1 MMEYKNLFQVENQT
15 AVVAGGYGGIG
26 TELCK
31 ALAYFGS
38 NIVIVGRDGK
48 KAEKL
53 ANEIVA
59 SGRKALGLQCNATCA
74 SDVNRL
80 VQISVGCYGRID
92 ILVNCIGTHKDA
104 PAEEYR
110 EEDWDNVVN
119 GNLKATFLLN
129 QAVGKVM
136 IRQKKGKIINFS
148 SVRSQLGIQRGYL
161 AYCSSKG
168 GINMLTKQLASEWAK
183 YNINVNAIAPT
194 FIRTEQ
200 VAQYLN
206 DKEFYERLIT
216 RVPLGRVGETF
227 DLVGA
232 VLFLAS
238 PASDFITGQILFVD
252 GGITACQ

>member
-1 MMEYKNLFQVENQT
+1 MEYKNLFQVDNQT
-15 AVVAGGYGGIG
+15 AIVAGGYGGIG

-38 NIVIVGRDGK
+38 NIVIAGRDGH

-53 ANEIVA
+53 ANEMR
-59 SGRKALGLQCNATCA
+59 GEGKKAIGLQCDATLV

-80 VQISVGCYGRID
+80 VQISVDRYGRID
-92 ILVNCIGTHKDA
+92 ILVNCIGAHIDS

-110 EEDWDNVVN
+110 EEDWDKVVN

-136 IRQKKGKIINFS
+136 IHQKKGKIINFS
-148 SVRSQLGIQRGYL
+148 SVRSQLGIRRGYL

-200 VAQYLN
+200 VAHYLG
-206 DKEFYERLIT
+206 DKEFYESLIT

-227 DLVGA
+227 DLAGA
-232 VLFLAS
+232 VLFFAS
-238 PASDFITGQILFVD
+238 PASDFITGQILFID

>member
-1 MMEYKNLFQVENQT
+1 MDYKNLFQVDNQT
-15 AVVAGGYGGIG
+15 AIVVGGYGGIG

-38 NIVIVGRDGK
+38 NIVIAGRDGH

-53 ANEIVA
+53 ANEMR
-59 SGRKALGLQCNATCA
+59 GEGKKAIGLQCNATLV

-80 VQISVGCYGRID
+80 VQISVDRYGRID
-92 ILVNCIGTHKDA
+92 ILVNCIGAHIDS

-110 EEDWDNVVN
+110 EEDWDKVVN

-129 QAVGKVM
+129 QAVGKAM
-136 IRQKKGKIINFS
+136 IHQKKGKIINFS
-148 SVRSQLGIQRGYL
+148 SVRSQLGIRKGYI

-200 VAQYLN
+200 VAHYLD
-206 DKEFYERLIT
+206 DKEFYESLIT

-232 VLFLAS
+232 VLFFAS
-238 PASDFITGQILFVD
+238 LASDFITGQVLFID

>member
-1 MMEYKNLFQVENQT
+1 MEYKNLFQVDNQT
-15 AVVAGGYGGIG
+15 AIVAGGYGGIG

-38 NIVIVGRDGK
+38 NIVIAGRDGH

-53 ANEIVA
+53 ANEIRRE
-59 SGRKALGLQCNATCA
+59 GKKALGLQCDATLV

-80 VQISVGCYGRID
+80 VQISVDRYGRID
-92 ILVNCIGTHKDA
+92 ILVNCIGAHIDS

-110 EEDWDNVVN
+110 EEDWDKVVN

-129 QAVGKVM
+129 QAVGKAM
-136 IRQKKGKIINFS
+136 IHQKKGKIINFS
-148 SVRSQLGIQRGYL
+148 SVRSQLGIRRGYL

-200 VAQYLN
+200 VAHYLN
-206 DKEFYERLIT
+206 DKEFYESLIT

-232 VLFLAS
+232 VLFFAS
-238 PASDFITGQILFVD
+238 PASDFITGQILFID

>member
-1 MMEYKNLFQVENQT
+1 MEYKNLFQVDNQT
-15 AVVAGGYGGIG
+15 TIVLGGYGGIG

-31 ALAYFGS
+31 ALASYGS
-38 NIVIVGRDGK
+38 KVVIAGRDGK

-59 SGRKALGLQCNATCA
+59 SGRKALGLQCDATCA
-74 SDVNRL
+74 SDVTKL
-80 VQISVGCYGRID
+80 VQTSMNHYSRID
-92 ILVNCIGTHKDA
+92 ILVNCIGIHIDV
-104 PAEEYR
+104 PAVDYK
-110 EEDWDNVVN
+110 EEDWDKVLSV
-119 GNLKATFLLN
+119 NLKATFLIN

-136 IRQKKGKIINFS
+136 IYQRKGKIINLS
-148 SVRSQLGIQRGYL
+148 SVRSQLGIRKGYVG
-161 AYCSSKG
+161 YCSSKG
-168 GINMLTKQLASEWAK
+168 GINMLTKQLASEWAE

-200 VAQYLN
+200 VAHYLN
-206 DKEFYERLIT
+206 DREFYESLVRRI
-216 RVPLGRVGETF
+216 PMGRVGETI